1 MAGPEV
7 FFNSAVGLEVLL
19 GYKSSAEDINNAPH
33 AYSDKRKGFQVIV
46 GFQIHLETL

>member
-7 FFNSAVGLEVLL
+7 FFNSAEILL

-33 AYSDKRKGFQVIV
+33 AYNDKRKGFQVLV
-46 GFQIHLETL
+46 GFQIHFETL